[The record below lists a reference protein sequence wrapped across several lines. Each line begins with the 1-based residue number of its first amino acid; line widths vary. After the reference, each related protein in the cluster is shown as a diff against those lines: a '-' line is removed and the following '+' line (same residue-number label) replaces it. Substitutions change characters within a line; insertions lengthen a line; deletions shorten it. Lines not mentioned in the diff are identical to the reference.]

1 MAQNVKLKLDNL
13 KEIRKVDERLVSY
26 NVEMT
31 EVTGGTFWKEYT
43 PEEIAGNGKFAMVG
57 IKNAD
62 SMMQV
67 YPPIDLYNP
76 RLRKF
81 AKEIGP
87 VWVRVSGT
95 WATKT
100 YYDLDG
106 KANGVAP
113 EGFQNLLTKE
123 QWVGVL
129 DFVKEMGAKLLVSVS
144 NCQGIHSAEEP
155 WNPSQAKLLFDFS
168 RDYGVP
174 INAAEF
180 MNEPNL
186 LSGSG
191 APKGYTVEHFLRDQD
206 IFNKWVHE
214 NYPECLTVGPCSVGG
229 GIMGKLNVEKFP
241 LKLLMKK
248 MGTEAFIKDAK
259 EPMEVFSYHYYNG
272 VSERIAAGI
281 SLVHWPEKKINSEKF
296 LDAAPYCAKTA
307 AKLRDK
313 YMPGAQLWVTESGDA
328 GGGGDTWA
336 STYVDVLRTLNELGT
351 YATITDGIVFHNT
364 LASSDYGWLRHGT
377 FDPRPNYYA
386 ILLWNRLMG
395 TTVYDSEEPIRE
407 GAHVFCHSRKDGKE
421 GYAYLIINNSKK
433 EYTTV
438 EIPKEATCYTLS
450 GNGKMRS
457 TTALLNGKELVVDEN
472 DNLPSLEGEVVSGAI
487 KLAPGTCTFLV
498 IQFMEGK
505 TKGKGKSNDL
515 PFYEEQN
522 IIKGINSIFY
532 AQIDWG

>member
-1 MAQNVKLKLDNL
+1 MNIALKNKDLTV
-13 KEIRKVDERLVSY
+13 IRTIDERLVSY

-31 EVTGGTFWKEYT
+31 EVTGGTFWREYT
-43 PEEIAGNGKFAMVG
+43 PEQIQGNGKFPMIG

-67 YPPIDLYNP
+67 YPPIDLTNTK
-76 RLRKF
+76 LRKL
-81 AKEIGP
+81 ANEIGP

-113 EGFQNLLTKE
+113 EGYQNVLTKE
-123 QWVGVL
+123 QWIGVL
-129 DFVKEMGAKLLVSVS
+129 DFVKFLGAKLLVSVS
-144 NCQGIHSAEEP
+144 NCAGIHTAEEP

-186 LSGSG
+186 LSASG
-191 APKGYTVEHFLRDQD
+191 APKGYTVEHFIRDQD
-206 IFNKWVHE
+206 IFNKWIHD

-229 GIMGKLNVEKFP
+229 GKMGKLNVEKFP
-241 LKLLMKK
+241 LKQIMKK
-248 MGTEAFIKDAK
+248 MGTEALLKDAK

-272 VSERIAAGI
+272 VSERIAAGMHF
-281 SLVHWPEKKINSEKF
+281 VHWKDSLITSEEY
-296 LDAAPYCAKTA
+296 LDAAPYCAKAA

-328 GGGGDTWA
+328 GGGGNTWA

-351 YATITDGIVFHNT
+351 FATITDGVVFHNT

-377 FDPRPNYYA
+377 FEPRPNYFA

-395 TTVYDSEEPIRE
+395 QTVYNSEIKISE
-407 GAHVFCHSRKDGKE
+407 GAHVFCHSRRDGKDGCV
-421 GYAYLIINNSKK
+421 YLVINNSKK
-433 EYTTV
+433 KTTSV
-438 EIPKEATCYTLS
+438 TLPCEATRYTLD
-450 GNGKMRS
+450 GNGNMRS
-457 TTALLNGKELVVDEN
+457 TVMYLNGKPLTLGDG
-472 DNLPSLEGEVVSGAI
+472 DTLPELEGVSVSGTVE
-487 KLAPGTCTFLV
+487 LAPGSCTFFV
-498 IQFMEGK
+498 M
-505 TKGKGKSNDL
+505 
-515 PFYEEQN
+515 
-522 IIKGINSIFY
+522 
-532 AQIDWG
+532 

>member
-1 MAQNVKLKLDNL
+1 MNIALKNKDLTA
-13 KEIRKVDERLVSY
+13 IRTIDERLVSY

-31 EVTGGTFWKEYT
+31 EVTGGTFWREYT
-43 PEEIAGNGKFAMVG
+43 PEQIQGNGKFPMIG

-67 YPPIDLYNP
+67 YPPIDLTNAK
-76 RLRKF
+76 LRKL
-81 AKEIGP
+81 ANEIGP

-113 EGFQNLLTKE
+113 EGYQNVLTKE
-123 QWVGVL
+123 QWIGVL
-129 DFVKEMGAKLLVSVS
+129 DFVKFLGAKLLVSVS
-144 NCQGIHSAEEP
+144 NCAGIHTAEEP

-186 LSGSG
+186 LSASG
-191 APKGYTVEHFLRDQD
+191 APKGYTVEHFIRDQD
-206 IFNKWVHE
+206 IFNKWIHD

-229 GIMGKLNVEKFP
+229 GKMGKLNVEKFP
-241 LKLLMKK
+241 LKQIMKK
-248 MGTEAFIKDAK
+248 MGTEALLKDAK

-272 VSERIAAGI
+272 VSERIAAGMHF
-281 SLVHWPEKKINSEKF
+281 VHWKDSLITSEEY
-296 LDAAPYCAKTA
+296 LDAAPYCAKAA

-328 GGGGDTWA
+328 GGGGNTWA

-351 YATITDGIVFHNT
+351 FATITDGIVFHNT

-377 FDPRPNYYA
+377 FEPRPNYFA

-395 TTVYDSEEPIRE
+395 QTVYNSEIKISE
-407 GAHVFCHSRKDGKE
+407 GAHVFCHSRRDGKDGCV
-421 GYAYLIINNSKK
+421 YLVINNSKK
-433 EYTTV
+433 KTTSV
-438 EIPKEATCYTLS
+438 TLPCEATRYTLD
-450 GNGKMRS
+450 GNGNMRS
-457 TTALLNGKELVVDEN
+457 TVMYLNGKPLTLGDG
-472 DNLPSLEGEVVSGAI
+472 DTLPELEGVSVSGTVE
-487 KLAPGTCTFLV
+487 LAPGSCTFFV
-498 IQFMEGK
+498 M
-505 TKGKGKSNDL
+505 
-515 PFYEEQN
+515 
-522 IIKGINSIFY
+522 
-532 AQIDWG
+532 

>member
-1 MAQNVKLKLDNL
+1 MAKNIILQTENL
-13 KEIRKVDERLVSY
+13 TKIRNVDERLVSY

-43 PEEIAGNGKFAMVG
+43 PEQIQGKGKFPMIG
-57 IKNAD
+57 IMNKD

-67 YPPIDLYNP
+67 YPPINLYNSK
-76 RLRKF
+76 LRKL

-100 YYDLDG
+100 YYDLENKTNG
-106 KANGVAP
+106 KVP
-113 EGFQNLLTKE
+113 EGYDSILTRD

-129 DFVKEMGAKLLVSVS
+129 SFVRDMGAKLLVSVS
-144 NCQGIHSAEEP
+144 NCEGIHSADEP

-168 RDYGVP
+168 REYGVP
-174 INAAEF
+174 IEAAEF

-191 APKGYTVEHFLRDQD
+191 APKGYTVEHFIRDQD
-206 IFNKWVHE
+206 IFNKWLHD
-214 NYPECLTVGPCSVGG
+214 NYPECKAVGPCSVGG
-229 GIMGKLNVEKFP
+229 GKMGKMNVEKFP

-272 VSERIAAGI
+272 VSERIAAGMHF
-281 SLVHWPEKKINSEKF
+281 VHWKDSLITSEEY
-296 LDAAPYCAKTA
+296 LDAAPFCARAA
-307 AKLRDK
+307 AKVRDK

-328 GGGGDTWA
+328 GGGGNTWA

-351 YATITDGIVFHNT
+351 FATITDGIVFHNT

-377 FDPRPNYYA
+377 FEPRPNYFA

-395 TTVYDSEEPIRE
+395 STVYDSGIKISE
-407 GAHVFCHSRKDGKE
+407 GAHVFCHSRKDGKD
-421 GYAYLIINNSKK
+421 GCVYLVINNSKT
-433 EYTTV
+433 EDTV
-438 EIPKEATCYTLS
+438 VELPSEAVRYTLD
-450 GNGKMRS
+450 GNGNMRS
-457 TTALLNGKELVVDEN
+457 TVAYLNGSPLTLGEGDT
-472 DNLPSLEGEVVSGAI
+472 LPTLAGTRASGKI
-487 KLAPGTCTFLV
+487 TLRPGTCTFFV
-498 IQFMEGK
+498 I
-505 TKGKGKSNDL
+505 
-515 PFYEEQN
+515 
-522 IIKGINSIFY
+522 
-532 AQIDWG
+532 